1 MNHTLEIQITTET
14 GTAVGQS
21 NPAESYAAKILEDA
35 KAGFQKYRWDMIPN
49 EKQPSAPTF
58 LIIDDTEGMV
68 SHLSMSP
75 GGGELVKYTMTT
87 TKVSDGSLIYN
98 SVEMTSL
105 DDDDTVLCPLYLLR
119 SNYLTESKDH
129 GPMEAINASDPVDPE
144 DDSLIV
150 DHFVQALLTD
160 ARARTP
166 SLTYSRQADDSFICE
181 SFGIS
186 ETRIVLKKEFET
198 DHSDKYKVSLEYPDG
213 TEVISCMEVGE
224 LDVGSDLREL
234 YTLVSQ
240 QYPETHKD
248 IAVKDA
254 ERFICNMR
262 YQAFLDRV
270 LANAIAPVSTEA
282 PPSEHRWLVMDIIKA
297 APSPR
302 VIARHL
308 IDELNKR
315 YGVISESE
323 SLRIREL
330 VESTVNSIT
339 HLKREPNGFA
349 FTGRGIPVA
358 RDKDNRPSRDC
369 RWSSCLSRVAN
380 AWTTWPAD
388 VYGADVDMNS
398 KTVLTRVA
406 TLIVASVLCDQLK

>member
-198 DHSDKYKVSLEYPDG
+198 DHSDKYKVSLEYRDG

-234 YTLVSQ
+234 
-240 QYPETHKD
+240 
-248 IAVKDA
+248 
-254 ERFICNMR
+254 
-262 YQAFLDRV
+262 
-270 LANAIAPVSTEA
+270 
-282 PPSEHRWLVMDIIKA
+282 
-297 APSPR
+297 
-302 VIARHL
+302 
-308 IDELNKR
+308 
-315 YGVISESE
+315 
-323 SLRIREL
+323 
-330 VESTVNSIT
+330 
-339 HLKREPNGFA
+339 
-349 FTGRGIPVA
+349 
-358 RDKDNRPSRDC
+358 
-369 RWSSCLSRVAN
+369 
-380 AWTTWPAD
+380 
-388 VYGADVDMNS
+388 
-398 KTVLTRVA
+398 
-406 TLIVASVLCDQLK
+406 